1 MRRFNDLLLC
11 DELHAVFCNCRFL
24 NANNAK
30 LQRVLHRRCDAFH
43 KDEIGGHEKKLLSIE
58 NLYILY
64 LLRIMYQNVT
74 LS

>member
-30 LQRVLHRRCDAFH
+30 LQHVLHQRCDAFQE
-43 KDEIGGHEKKLLSIE
+43 DEIRGHEKKLLSIG
-58 NLYILY
+58 N
-64 LLRIMYQNVT
+64 
-74 LS
+74 